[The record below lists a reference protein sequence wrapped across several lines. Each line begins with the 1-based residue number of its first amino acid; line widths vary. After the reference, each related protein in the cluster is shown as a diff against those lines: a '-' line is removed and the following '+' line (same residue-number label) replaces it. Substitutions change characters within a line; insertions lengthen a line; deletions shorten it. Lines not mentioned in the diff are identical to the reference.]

1 MRLLLTVALL
11 AATPAAARAE
21 LFVVPFMGMKFG
33 GGTSIFDLEFAA
45 SKKKFTLGAALMAI
59 DEGVIGYEASFGYIP
74 GYLEADDAPL
84 PLVTPGSFAID
95 FAGSVIVSLPPQ
107 ITAGGLRPYAAL
119 GAGLAHVQA
128 EDLLDTFQIRRTVPI
143 GSVGGGAIGLLTNNV
158 GVRFDYRYMRSLLG
172 DDGTLNTV
180 GRRISYSRITAG
192 IFLRL

>member
-21 LFVVPFMGMKFG
+21 LFLVPFMGMKFG

-45 SKKKFTLGAALMAI
+45 SKKKFTVGAALMAI

-158 GVRFDYRYMRSLLG
+158 GVRFDYRYMRSLLT

>member
-21 LFVVPFMGMKFG
+21 LFLVPFMGMKFG

-45 SKKKFTLGAALMAI
+45 SKKKFTVGAALMAI

-143 GSVGGGAIGLLTNNV
+143 ASIGGGAIGLLTNNV
-158 GVRFDYRYMRSLLG
+158 GVRFDYRYMRSLLT

-192 IFLRL
+192 LFLRL